1 MIRFGRPGQDN
12 LLSKTK
18 TNGGKGVPGMKIL
31 LGGVPFGCDNIG
43 DEAILASVIALL
55 RGICPEAEL
64 IVSTGDRS
72 GTERKF
78 GLKTVPLYGF
88 DPAVPASRLG
98 EALDSIDFYVWAGA
112 TGLSDYPEM
121 ACTLL
126 ETAQARG
133 VRTIVWGV
141 GMNDTFNPA
150 FFTLHGKKKKLTD
163 AVRACTGLDLEKRWI
178 ERRLQTIRQ
187 RLARDLGR
195 CDLIVLR
202 DPKSLE
208 VLRLCAPFPEAIA
221 GADTAI
227 LQKQCPPEALP
238 WNESERALFQSA
250 SARMAVCVS
259 EQNRIREFDEFTCWL
274 DGMLEKHSGLL
285 IVTIPMNPKTDFR
298 VMEEMKRRSKHPDR
312 ILSTRFLEPEEVQ
325 AVAADCSVIVSSRLH
340 LLILGLNNLVPGVGI
355 ARGSKIEYFLSRF
368 GLTTAGTTD
377 NLDLPRLTE
386 SVERALARRDEFRR
400 HAETVRAEMLADLD
414 KAAALLKRTLNSM
427 PQNK

>member
-1 MIRFGRPGQDN
+1 
-12 LLSKTK
+12 
-18 TNGGKGVPGMKIL
+18 MKIL

-43 DEAILASVIALL
+43 DEAILASVIGLV
-55 RGICPEAEL
+55 RGLCPDAEL
-64 IVSTGDRS
+64 VVSTGDRA

-88 DPAVPASRLG
+88 DPAVPAARLG
-98 EALDSIDFYVWAGA
+98 DALDGVDFFIWAGA

-141 GMNDTFNPA
+141 GMNDVFNPY
-150 FFTLHGKKKKLTD
+150 FFTLHGKKKKLAD
-163 AVRACTGLDLEKRWI
+163 AIKSCCGIDLEKRWTA
-178 ERRLQTIRQ
+178 RRVRAVRQ
-187 RLARDLGR
+187 RLAATLGR
-195 CDLIVLR
+195 CELIVLR
-202 DPKSLE
+202 DAKSLE
-208 VLRLCAPFPEAIA
+208 VLRLCAPFPGAVA

-238 WNESERALFQSA
+238 WNESERDLFRSA
-250 SARMAVCVS
+250 SERMAVCIS
-259 EQNRIREFDEFTCWL
+259 EQNQIREFDQFIAWL
-274 DGMLEKHSGLL
+274 DGMLETHPGLL
-285 IVTIPMNPKTDFR
+285 AVTIPMNPKKDYR
-298 VMEEMKRRSKHPDR
+298 VMTEMRGHSKHADR
-312 ILSTRFLEPEEVQ
+312 ILPLRFLEPEEVQ
-325 AVAADCSVIVSSRLH
+325 AAAAECAVIVSSRLH